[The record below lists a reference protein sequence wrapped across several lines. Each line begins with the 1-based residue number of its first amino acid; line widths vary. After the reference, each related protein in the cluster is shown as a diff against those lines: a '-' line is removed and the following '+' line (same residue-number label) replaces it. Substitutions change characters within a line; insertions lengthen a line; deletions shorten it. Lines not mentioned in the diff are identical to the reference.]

1 MPDKPKPDRVCGF
14 CKKPAT
20 DESPII
26 EAGKGPN
33 EPAICSN
40 CIQEC
45 AVLLCEKGVG
55 ERPKRKDIPTPSKM
69 KSFLDQYIIGQD
81 DAKQVLSVAVHN
93 HYARLQHM
101 ETREGGDVEIEK
113 SNVLLLGPTGS
124 GKTLLAKT
132 LARMLDVPFA
142 IADATTLTEAGYVGE
157 DVENALLR
165 LVMAADGNIELAQQ
179 GILYI
184 DEIDKIGR
192 TGQNVS
198 ITRDVSGEGV
208 QQALLKMLEGT
219 VANLPPMGGR
229 KHPEQEFL
237 RLDTTQILFIC
248 GGTFVGLEDARAER
262 AKRTKRLGKT
272 AIGFASES
280 DDQDSELDVLPQVEP
295 KDLVEF
301 GLIPE
306 LVGRLPVVS
315 ALSPLKEDDLVRIL
329 TEPKNAIT
337 RQFEELFS
345 IKGCGVRFETDALR
359 RVAKMAQERE
369 TGARALRS
377 IMEKVMLATQF
388 SMPDNPNT
396 NYVLRLDGDDVV
408 VQKT

>member
-1 MPDKPKPDRVCGF
+1 MPDKPKPEQKCGF
-14 CKKPAT
+14 CKKPPT
-20 DESPII
+20 TENPLI
-26 EAGKGPN
+26 EAGKDPG

-40 CIQEC
+40 CIREC
-45 AVLLCEKGVG
+45 AVLVG
-55 ERPKRKDIPTPSKM
+55 EHEQGAGKRRERKPIPTPSTM
-69 KSFLDQYIIGQD
+69 KAFLDQYVIGQD

-101 ETREGGDVEIEK
+101 ETKKGDGVEIEK

-132 LARMLDVPFA
+132 LARLLDVPFA

-165 LVMAADGNIELAQQ
+165 LVQVADGDVEWAQQ

-219 VANLPPMGGR
+219 LANLPPMGGR
-229 KHPEQEFL
+229 KHPEQEFIH
-237 RLDTTQILFIC
+237 LDTTQILFIC
-248 GGTFVGLEDARAER
+248 GGAFVGLED
-262 AKRTKRLGKT
+262 TISKRLGKT
-272 AIGFASES
+272 AIGFTSEVGCEEDS
-280 DDQDSELDVLPQVEP
+280 DLAVLPQVEP
-295 KDLVEF
+295 RDLVEF

-315 ALSPLKEDDLVRIL
+315 ALSPLSEEDLVRIL

-337 RQFEELFS
+337 RQFESLFS
-345 IKGCGVRFETDALR
+345 IKECGIEFEADALR
-359 RVAKMAQERE
+359 KVAALAKERE

-388 SMPDNPNT
+388 SMPDHPGT